1 MVEAAP
7 VRPGRRRWA
16 PLVVFTLVV
25 LALDL
30 FTVLINDEWSLLGA
44 LFGNESIV
52 VRLLLITVSGLV
64 LYRWRG
70 IHDAHS
76 VTRSVPPQSHFKGST

>member
-1 MVEAAP
+1 MASVVEAAP

-30 FTVLINDEWSLLGA
+30 FTVLINDE
-44 LFGNESIV
+44 
-52 VRLLLITVSGLV
+52 
-64 LYRWRG
+64 
-70 IHDAHS
+70 
-76 VTRSVPPQSHFKGST
+76 